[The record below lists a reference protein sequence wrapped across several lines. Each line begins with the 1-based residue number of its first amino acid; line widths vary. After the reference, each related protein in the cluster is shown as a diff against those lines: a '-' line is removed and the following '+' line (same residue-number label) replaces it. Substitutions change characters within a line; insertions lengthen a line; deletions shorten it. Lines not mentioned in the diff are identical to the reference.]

1 MERIKKPKGWKWA
14 PAAAGGDSLQKYCGL
29 RNLGCICYMNSMM
42 QQFFMVAPFRY
53 NLMCVDDG
61 VAANPQKHHK
71 QSDLI
76 VDDNMLHQ
84 IQKLV
89 AHLELS
95 QRTEYNPTEFCFSY
109 KEFDGKPCDTSEQ
122 KDAQEFLNVLFDR
135 LETHLKPTKRK
146 YLLQSIFAGKTC
158 SQMVCTECG
167 KVKNRIEDYY
177 NLSVDIGPRTLE
189 ESLAQLIAGETIS
202 DYNCSGCKKKVD
214 VSKRMLIAETP
225 SVLIVHLKRLVFNF
239 DTFRNDKVNTF
250 LEFPTSLDLRP
261 YSYHEVMK
269 KEGLVNEQKEGDEE
283 EEESPQAAEEER
295 EKNGDESEEEENPIP
310 IVDDCFEYKLVGM
323 NIHSGT
329 ANAGHYWSYIN
340 TERTSVDGWADEDW
354 MRSAEEPWCEYND
367 SRVSDWKVAEK
378 MKEDC
383 FGDEDGAGR
392 QGYFGGGY
400 GKSAYMLFYERRA
413 KKPIKILVPEE
424 EVAAAKEQGV
434 EVHHDEQAKEHYKH
448 VPYHLAVDKEPPNQ
462 IWNQVSEDNGK
473 FTFETD
479 VYSESYFG
487 FIKSVL

>member
-1 MERIKKPKGWKWA
+1 
-14 PAAAGGDSLQKYCGL
+14 
-29 RNLGCICYMNSMM
+29 
-42 QQFFMVAPFRY
+42 
-53 NLMCVDDG
+53 
-61 VAANPQKHHK
+61 
-71 QSDLI
+71 
-76 VDDNMLHQ
+76 
-84 IQKLV
+84 
-89 AHLELS
+89 
-95 QRTEYNPTEFCFSY
+95 
-109 KEFDGKPCDTSEQ
+109 
-122 KDAQEFLNVLFDR
+122 
-135 LETHLKPTKRK
+135 
-146 YLLQSIFAGKTC
+146 
-158 SQMVCTECG
+158 
-167 KVKNRIEDYY
+167 
-177 NLSVDIGPRTLE
+177 
-189 ESLAQLIAGETIS
+189 
-202 DYNCSGCKKKVD
+202 
-214 VSKRMLIAETP
+214 
-225 SVLIVHLKRLVFNF
+225 LVFNF